1 MTWIDRLERRARR
14 LAVPNLMFFI
24 SGGMLLVY
32 LLSLL
37 FPHLTGLL
45 SLDRAA
51 LFRGQVWRL
60 LTFLFVPPTTSP
72 PVDPLPAL
80 FQLFARPRAGAA
92 VGRVPL
98 QPLLPVRHGGRHPG
112 RAAHRLRTNNY
123 LNLSLFFAFAAF
135 YPDYKLLIFFI
146 LPVKIKYLAILDG
159 VLYLLGFVFG
169 NMGLAGGHPALA
181 RERRDLLR
189 RQRPG
194 PPENADGLLENEAQL
209 PQIYEID
216 CRAAASPAPA
226 APLRTA
232 GAFLRFSKN
241 FLEKVS
247 FFPCRK
253 APCGKPFQVGRGLF
267 PLFHRFSTSSCS
279 TGAEFDTDN

>member
-37 FPHLTGLL
+37 SPHRTGLL

-72 PVDPLPAL
+72 LWIL
-80 FQLFARPRAGAA
+80 FQLYFNCLLGRGLEQQWGVFRFNLYYLCGMVGAILA
-92 VGRVPL
+92 A
-98 QPLLPVRHGGRHPG
+98 LLTGYG
-112 RAAHRLRTNNY
+112 TNNY

-169 NMGLAGGHPALA
+169 TWAARAAILLSLVNVVIFFGGSGLARLKTQMGYWKT
-181 RERRDLLR
+181 RR
-189 RQRPG
+189 
-194 PPENADGLLENEAQL
+194 
-209 PQIYEID
+209 
-216 CRAAASPAPA
+216 
-226 APLRTA
+226 
-232 GAFLRFSKN
+232 N
-241 FLEKVS
+241 F
-247 FFPCRK
+247 RK
-253 APCGKPFQVGRGLF
+253 YMK
-267 PLFHRFSTSSCS
+267 
-279 TGAEFDTDN
+279 

>member
-72 PVDPLPAL
+72 LWIL
-80 FQLFARPRAGAA
+80 FQLYFNCLLGRGLEQQWGVFRFNLYYLCGMVGAILA
-92 VGRVPL
+92 A
-98 QPLLPVRHGGRHPG
+98 LLTGYG
-112 RAAHRLRTNNY
+112 TNNY

-135 YPDYKLLIFFI
+135 YPDYRLLIFFI
-146 LPVKIKYLAILDG
+146 LPVEIKYLAILDG

-169 NMGLAGGHPALA
+169 TWASRAAILLSLVNVVIFFGGSGLARLKTQMGYWKT
-181 RERRDLLR
+181 RR
-189 RQRPG
+189 
-194 PPENADGLLENEAQL
+194 
-209 PQIYEID
+209 
-216 CRAAASPAPA
+216 
-226 APLRTA
+226 
-232 GAFLRFSKN
+232 N
-241 FLEKVS
+241 F
-247 FFPCRK
+247 RK
-253 APCGKPFQVGRGLF
+253 YMK
-267 PLFHRFSTSSCS
+267 
-279 TGAEFDTDN
+279 